1 MSASVE
7 DASFLVDALHID
19 AQQFFEDVE
28 FGVEIEVFCASL
40 IQIVAY
46 LFNAIKGTGC

>member
-7 DASFLVDALHID
+7 DASLLVDTLHVD
-19 AQQFFEDVE
+19 AQQLFENIE
-28 FGVEIEVFCASL
+28 FGVEIEVFCTSL

-46 LFNAIKGTGC
+46 LFNAIKGTGY